1 MSLCCTRCEV
11 ALWANARHLLH
22 CAEEEFPGCPEEA
35 LGSWG
40 RGGTCLPK
48 QNPELRRENEAG
60 RGGSRG
66 QVSAFHLDIQDDTS
80 GARETAI
87 SN

>member
-1 MSLCCTRCEV
+1 MKFLPGLMQDIFLIAWKSTFQAAKWRDLGRDGWLLKQTR
-11 ALWANARHLLH
+11 
-22 CAEEEFPGCPEEA
+22 
-35 LGSWG
+35 
-40 RGGTCLPK
+40 
-48 QNPELRRENEAG
+48 ELRREKEVRKGA
-60 RGGSRG
+60 G

>member
-1 MSLCCTRCEV
+1 MKLLCGLTQDILLIAWRSNLQAAKCRDLGTGGGKAGFFQSRAKKGKQGREGTRE
-11 ALWANARHLLH
+11 
-22 CAEEEFPGCPEEA
+22 
-35 LGSWG
+35 
-40 RGGTCLPK
+40 
-48 QNPELRRENEAG
+48 
-60 RGGSRG
+60 G

>member
-1 MSLCCTRCEV
+1 MQKRNFQ
-11 ALWANARHLLH
+11 AAQRRD
-22 CAEEEFPGCPEEA
+22 
-35 LGSWG
+35 LGV
-40 RGGTCLPK
+40 GGGVVHCLPK

-80 GARETAI
+80 GARKTAI

>member
-1 MSLCCTRCEV
+1 MQDIFLIAWRSNFQAAKWRDLGREG
-11 ALWANARHLLH
+11 WLL
-22 CAEEEFPGCPEEA
+22 
-35 LGSWG
+35 
-40 RGGTCLPK
+40 K
-48 QNPELRRENEAG
+48 QTPELGREKDARRG
-60 RGGSRG
+60 VG